1 MNTEQTDFDTLDD
14 WLKER
19 ERSPTFQ
26 KFMDS
31 LPHDS
36 RSFTR
41 QLREEQRERYVG
53 RKADEN

>member
-1 MNTEQTDFDTLDD
+1 MNTEQTDFNTLDD
-14 WLKER
+14 WLKEP
-19 ERSPTFQ
+19 ERSSTFQ

-31 LPHDS
+31 LPHDN

-53 RKADEN
+53 RQDGN